1 MDEFRHVALL
11 YDGEGDF
18 VTRTTPFLRDGL
30 AADEPA
36 MVMVA
41 PRKIELLRQALGDDA
56 AHVRFVDMTLAGQNP
71 ARIIPAWR
79 AFADVNAGRR
89 MRGIG
94 EPIWTARGPHE
105 LVECQRHEL
114 LLNHAFADARGFR
127 LLCPYDTES
136 LPEETIREAERT
148 HPYVAYKGTSVQ
160 SGSYPGVHACA
171 APHLDA
177 LPEPAS
183 PIREIEFGAEAVDVV
198 RRAVERHASGLSPRR
213 RNDLVLAV
221 NELATNSVRHGGGQ
235 GRLRLWSEDGRV
247 VCEVRDR
254 GAITDPLAG
263 RKHPLPSQYGGYGLW
278 VANHVCDLVQIRV
291 TPHGGVVRV
300 HMARD

>member
-1 MDEFRHVALL
+1 MDEFHHVALL
-11 YDGEGDF
+11 YAGEDEF
-18 VTRTTPFLRDGL
+18 VARNAPFLREGL

-41 PRKIELLRQALGDDA
+41 PRKIELLRQALGDEA
-56 AHVRFVDMTLAGQNP
+56 ARVRFVDMTRAGHNP

-79 AFADVNAGRR
+79 EFAEANTGRR

-94 EPIWTARGPHE
+94 EPIWAARPSHE

-127 LLCPYDTES
+127 LLCPYDTET
-136 LPEETIREAERT
+136 LPAETIREAERT
-148 HPYVAYKGTSVQ
+148 HPHVRWNGSIAE
-160 SGSYPGVHACA
+160 SGAYPGLHACA
-171 APHLDA
+171 APHVDP
-177 LPEPAS
+177 LPEPVS
-183 PIREIEFGAEAVDVV
+183 PVRQIEFGAETIDLVRGAVD
-198 RRAVERHASGLSPRR
+198 RHAAGLSSPRR
-213 RNDLVLAV
+213 QDLILAV
-221 NELATNSVRHGGGQ
+221 NELATNSVRHGGGR

-263 RKHPLPSQYGGYGLW
+263 RKRPLPSEYGGYGLW
-278 VANHVCDLVQIRV
+278 VANQVCDLVQIRA
-291 TPHGGVVRV
+291 TPHEGVVRV
-300 HMARD
+300 HMARN